1 MNDNIIII
9 EDDAGVRF
17 FLEEALKG
25 EGYTPLSFESYE
37 DAVSK
42 INHEVSLVIMDI
54 KLPGIDGLSAID
66 EIKKKTDIPIV
77 IVTAYGTK
85 KNAMEAIQRGA
96 ADFFIK
102 PIALD
107 ELKIVVKRTLGKSKL
122 KKEVELS
129 KEEGLKDVVFYG
141 VVGKSEA
148 MKDIFKSV
156 EKFAGKDIT
165 VLITGETGVGKE
177 EIAKLIHKL
186 SKRKGKLITVNCA
199 SIPDNLLESEL
210 FGYEKGAF
218 TGATQQKLGKFELA
232 EGGTIVLDEIGEM
245 SPYLQAKLLR
255 VIETKEIDKL
265 GDVKKRKIN
274 ARIIATTNR
283 DIVQEI
289 KDGRF
294 REDLYFRL
302 AQMFITVP
310 PLRTRKDDIPILIEH
325 YLLAFSKDSNGLKHI
340 DKDVLDMLV
349 KYDWPGNVRELIN
362 SLKRAAIM
370 CDGDQIKLDDLPLHL
385 KSKQRLNAN
394 TYSDTLLD
402 DAISA
407 MEKQMIIDALKK
419 TKGSQAKAAKLLGI
433 SERSMW
439 YRVKKYGVVD

>member
-1 MNDNIIII
+1 M
-9 EDDAGVRF
+9 
-17 FLEEALKG
+17 
-25 EGYTPLSFESYE
+25 
-37 DAVSK
+37 
-42 INHEVSLVIMDI
+42 
-54 KLPGIDGLSAID
+54 
-66 EIKKKTDIPIV
+66 
-77 IVTAYGTK
+77 
-85 KNAMEAIQRGA
+85 
-96 ADFFIK
+96 
-102 PIALD
+102 
-107 ELKIVVKRTLGKSKL
+107 
-122 KKEVELS
+122 
-129 KEEGLKDVVFYG
+129 
-141 VVGKSEA
+141 
-148 MKDIFKSV
+148 
-156 EKFAGKDIT
+156 
-165 VLITGETGVGKE
+165 
-177 EIAKLIHKL
+177 
-186 SKRKGKLITVNCA
+186 
-199 SIPDNLLESEL
+199 
-210 FGYEKGAF
+210 
-218 TGATQQKLGKFELA
+218 
-232 EGGTIVLDEIGEM
+232 LDEIGEM

-385 KSKQRLNAN
+385 KSKQRS
-394 TYSDTLLD
+394 T
-402 DAISA
+402 
-407 MEKQMIIDALKK
+407 
-419 TKGSQAKAAKLLGI
+419 
-433 SERSMW
+433 
-439 YRVKKYGVVD
+439 

>member
-1 MNDNIIII
+1 
-9 EDDAGVRF
+9 
-17 FLEEALKG
+17 
-25 EGYTPLSFESYE
+25 
-37 DAVSK
+37 
-42 INHEVSLVIMDI
+42 
-54 KLPGIDGLSAID
+54 
-66 EIKKKTDIPIV
+66 
-77 IVTAYGTK
+77 
-85 KNAMEAIQRGA
+85 
-96 ADFFIK
+96 
-102 PIALD
+102 
-107 ELKIVVKRTLGKSKL
+107 
-122 KKEVELS
+122 
-129 KEEGLKDVVFYG
+129 
-141 VVGKSEA
+141 
-148 MKDIFKSV
+148 
-156 EKFAGKDIT
+156 
-165 VLITGETGVGKE
+165 
-177 EIAKLIHKL
+177 
-186 SKRKGKLITVNCA
+186 
-199 SIPDNLLESEL
+199 
-210 FGYEKGAF
+210 
-218 TGATQQKLGKFELA
+218 
-232 EGGTIVLDEIGEM
+232 M

-310 PLRTRKDDIPILIEH
+310 PLRTRKDDIPTLIEH
-325 YLLAFSKDSNGLKHI
+325 YLLVFSKDSGGFKHI